1 MQNLASGSCQAASV
15 GRINVR
21 TNMKSQTLK
30 LFAVFLVVTLWTIRN
45 DASDQSNG
53 PALGPETDT
62 LYVGDGGDN
71 TVKSFNAKSGTNDK
85 AKTFVPETDPES
97 PLSGPSIFGLL
108 VAGGELIVVNQNNG
122 TQFPGDIQQFLL
134 RTAKFAGFLVEKDDP
149 NAPFIPHAV
158 VLLNSVLYVSNTT
171 DNSNDPAEPGAIY
184 VFAGNGNFLGKL
196 APPPYLPNLAK
207 RFFPRGIV
215 LNPRDGLL
223 YVSNCPNLTQ
233 AGAGNGGQVLKFDP
247 STLQFK
253 GLFIDDTGGI
263 GGLNRPD
270 GLVFGPRGNL
280 YVTSFRFNSDPL
292 DPAAVDSVRVYDR
305 FGRFLE
311 SIPLYKRGEPRAF
324 AQAILFGPDGKLFVP
339 ISGGGPSTGEIRQ
352 YDVRTKRYDIF
363 VKGGILVSPQYLTF
377 GRTDSATLAY
387 GLDSKALDH

>member
-1 MQNLASGSCQAASV
+1 
-15 GRINVR
+15 
-21 TNMKSQTLK
+21 MKSQTLK
-30 LFAVFLVVTLWTIRN
+30 LFAVFLVVTLSTIRS
-45 DASDQSNG
+45 DASDQSNV
-53 PALGPETDT
+53 PSLHPETDT
-62 LYVGDGGDN
+62 LYVSDAGDN
-71 TVKSFNAKSGTNDK
+71 TVKSFNAKSGINDQ
-85 AKTFVPETDPES
+85 AKTFVPETDPKS
-97 PLSGPSIFGLL
+97 LGVPSIFGLL

-122 TQFPGDIQQFLL
+122 TEFPGDIQQFLL

-149 NAPFIPHAV
+149 SAPFIPHAA
-158 VLLNSVLYVSNTT
+158 VLLNGVLYVSNITGNAT
-171 DNSNDPAEPGAIY
+171 DPAEPGAIY
-184 VFAGNGNFLGKL
+184 VFAGNGDFLGKL

-233 AGAGNGGQVLKFDP
+233 ASAGNGGQVLKFDP

-253 GLFIDDTGGI
+253 GVFIDDTGGI

-280 YVTSFRFNSDPL
+280 YITSFRFNSDPL

-311 SIPLYKRGEPRAF
+311 SIPLYNRGEPRAF
-324 AQAILFGPDGKLFVP
+324 AQAILFGPDEKLFVP
-339 ISGGGPSTGEIRQ
+339 ISGGGPSTGEIRR
-352 YDVRTKRYDIF
+352 YDVRNKRYDIF
-363 VKGGILVSPQYLTF
+363 VKGGILASPQYLTF
-377 GRTDSATLAY
+377 GRTDSATLTY
-387 GLDSKALDH
+387 GLGSKDSDH

>member
-1 MQNLASGSCQAASV
+1 
-15 GRINVR
+15 
-21 TNMKSQTLK
+21 MKSQTLK
-30 LFAVFLVVTLWTIRN
+30 LFAVFLAVTLWTIRN
-45 DASDQSNG
+45 DAFDQSNG

-85 AKTFVPETDPES
+85 GKTFVPETDPES

-134 RTAKFAGFLVEKDDP
+134 RTGKFAGFLVDKDDP
-149 NAPFIPHAV
+149 NAPFIPHAA
-158 VLLNSVLYVSNTT
+158 VLLNGVLYVCNITG
-171 DNSNDPAEPGAIY
+171 NAADPAEPGAIY
-184 VFAGNGNFLGKL
+184 VFAGNGDFLGKL
-196 APPPYLPNLAK
+196 APPPYLPNLSK

-223 YVSNCPNLTQ
+223 YVSNCPNFTRA
-233 AGAGNGGQVLKFDP
+233 AGPGNGGQVLKFDP

-253 GLFIDDTGGI
+253 GVFIDDTGGV

-270 GLVFGPRGNL
+270 GLVFGPHGNL
-280 YVTSFRFNSDPL
+280 YVTSFRFNSIPL
-292 DPAAVDSVRVYDR
+292 DPAAVDSIRVYDR

-311 SIPLYKRGEPRAF
+311 SILLYNRDEPRAF

-339 ISGGGPSTGEIRQ
+339 ISGGGPLTGEIRQ
-352 YDVRTKRYDIF
+352 YDVRTKKYDIF
-363 VKGGILVSPQYLTF
+363 VKGGILESPQYLTF

-387 GLDSKALDH
+387 GLDSKASDH

>member
-1 MQNLASGSCQAASV
+1 MQ
-15 GRINVR
+15 
-21 TNMKSQTLK
+21 SQHLK
-30 LFAVFLVVTLWTIRN
+30 LFAILIVVTLWSIRGN
-45 DASDQSNG
+45 TSDQTNSPGLG
-53 PALGPETDT
+53 PATDT

-71 TVKSFNAKSGTNDK
+71 TVKSFNAKSGTNDS
-85 AKTFVPETDPES
+85 AQTFVPKVAPES

-134 RTAKFAGFLVEKDDP
+134 RTGKFADFLVEKHDP
-149 NAPFIPHAV
+149 DAPFIPHAAI
-158 VLLNSVLYVSNTT
+158 LLNSVLYVCNITGNAT
-171 DNSNDPAEPGAIY
+171 DPAEPGAIY
-184 VFAGNGNFLGKL
+184 VFAGNGAFLGKL
-196 APPPYLPNLAK
+196 APPPFLPNLAK

-223 YVSNCPNLTQ
+223 YVSNCPNFTR
-233 AGAGNGGQVLKFDP
+233 ASGAGNGGQVLKFDP
-247 STLQFK
+247 GTLQFK
-253 GLFIDDTGGI
+253 GLFIDDTGSI

-270 GLVFGPRGNL
+270 GLVFGPHGNL
-280 YVTSFRFNSDPL
+280 YVTSFRFNSNPL
-292 DPAAVDSVRVYDR
+292 DPAAVDSIRVYDR

-311 SIPLYKRGEPRAF
+311 SILLYKSGEPRAF

-352 YDVRTKRYDIF
+352 YDIRTKKYDVF
-363 VKGGILVSPQYLTF
+363 VKAGDLISPQYLTF

-387 GLDSKALDH
+387 GLDSNSSDYQ